1 MSIQRLNREIEGL
14 RSEMIRVAEHTGSLI
29 DPRVIALSQQL
40 DQLLLV
46 MQRLKRSEQKLTP
59 DQQAVASKHNAY
71 GERFS

>member
-1 MSIQRLNREIEGL
+1 MSLQQLNREIEGL

-40 DQLLLV
+40 DQLLVV
-46 MQRLKRSEQKLTP
+46 MQRLRRSQQQHTS
-59 DQQAVASKHNAY
+59 DQRAVASNHNAF